1 MTSKP
6 WWLTDKYV
14 GEQAQPDAFEDL
26 AGPKGV
32 ALVRAWPSG
41 ITDPGWGLLPPKDS
55 TEGFMP
61 RYMRGEFNGRRV
73 LYGFDRDK
81 WAFAF
86 IMRSLRL
93 VAIDIDGKNG
103 GLEHAKRLG
112 MLPVTLAETSKS
124 GDGYHLFYSV
134 DEDWKTSSG
143 YSRLSDRIGL
153 EQGVDIRA
161 TGCVYHY
168 KQQRWN
174 NRAIVPLP
182 DHLYEALT
190 YRDDKVAAQAT
201 RITSILADND
211 PLEVLMM
218 HDEIMSDL
226 AKPIPPGKRNVT
238 LFAIGSQMQT
248 AQVEDWET
256 KLLARADEVGL
267 EPAEAQKIVAN
278 ISRYAGVTP

>member
-6 WWLTDKYV
+6 WWQSDSYV
-14 GEQAQPDAFEDL
+14 GEQAVPDAFEDL

-41 ITDPGWGLLPPKDS
+41 ITDKGWGLIGADGG
-55 TEGFMP
+55 EGFMP
-61 RYMRGEFNGRRV
+61 RYMRGEFNHRRV
-73 LYGFDRDK
+73 VFGYGKGK

-86 IMRSLRL
+86 IMRSLRV

-103 GLEHAKRLG
+103 GLEHAKKLG
-112 MLPVTLAETSKS
+112 MLPKTLAETSKS

-134 DEDWKTSSG
+134 DEDWHDSKG
-143 YSRLSDRIGL
+143 YARLNDRIGL

-161 TGCVYHY
+161 VGCIYHY
-168 KQQRWN
+168 DTQRWN
-174 NRAIVPLP
+174 DRAIVPLP

-190 YRDDKVAAQAT
+190 HRDDKIAAQT
-201 RITSILADND
+201 ERITTVIHDAD
-211 PLEVLMM
+211 PMEVLML

-226 AKPIPPGKRNVT
+226 AKPIPAGKRNVT

-248 AQVEDWET
+248 AQIEDWET

-267 EPAEAQKIVAN
+267 EPAEAQKIVSN